1 MSAPISEQYLPGIGR
16 SYTLVLHDGST
27 TVVVLHHSGR
37 RDLYVTPPGGAR
49 ATCVS
54 LADEE
59 ARQVGSVMAG
69 AYFKPATVERVEA
82 LIGGLLIDWVTIRP
96 SSPAVERTIGDLGV
110 REETGMTIAAIAHDD
125 GTSVIAPD
133 PETRLRAGDQLVVVG
148 RPEDL
153 PRFVAHVIG

>member
-1 MSAPISEQYLPGIGR
+1 MTAPISEQNLPGIGR
-16 SYTLVLHDGST
+16 SYTLTLHDGST
-27 TVVVLHHSGR
+27 VLVVLHHSGR
-37 RDLYVTPPGGAR
+37 RDLYVTPPSGTR

-69 AYFKPATVERVEA
+69 AYFEPAVVERVEA

-96 SSPAVERTIGDLGV
+96 SSPGVDRTIADLEV
-110 REETGMTIAAIAHDD
+110 RQETGMTIAAIARED
-125 GTSVIAPD
+125 GTSLVAPEPD
-133 PETRLRAGDQLVVVG
+133 TTLHAGDQLVVVG

>member
-1 MSAPISEQYLPGIGR
+1 MSAPISEQNLPGIGR
-16 SYTLVLHDGST
+16 SYTLTLHDGST
-27 TVVVLHHSGR
+27 VLVVLHHSGR
-37 RDLYVTPPGGAR
+37 RDLYVTPPGGKR

-69 AYFKPATVERVEA
+69 AYFKPAIVERVEA
-82 LIGGLLIDWVTIRP
+82 LIGGLLIDWVTVHP
-96 SSPAVERTIGDLGV
+96 SSPAVDRTIADLEV
-110 REETGMTIAAIAHDD
+110 RRESGMTIAAIARDD
-125 GTSVIAPD
+125 GTSVVAPE
-133 PETRLRAGDQLVVVG
+133 PHTTLRAGDQLVVVG